1 MRTIVISFLMLDK
14 FKLVSARHCS
24 SYDLQLNLMEINN
37 QKRTEFYLN
46 ETVTQFV
53 GNSKGTFPVFLA
65 HSLVWLQ
72 SEKVALATT
81 KYFRKFQ

>member
-1 MRTIVISFLMLDK
+1 MLDK

-24 SYDLQLNLMEINN
+24 SHDLQLNLIEINS
-37 QKRTEFYLN
+37 QKRKELYLN

-53 GNSKGTFPVFLA
+53 GNSKGMFPVFLA

-72 SEKVALATT
+72 SEKVAPATI
-81 KYFRKFQ
+81 KHFRKFQ